1 MYKKIA
7 LLIIILLLLMSLVTA
22 RTEPQD
28 IEITRKEVKEISD
41 TQNEVTYY
49 LKINFYNPRTYGYNP
64 TYGRIMFFVENDTKF
79 LWFQCD
85 EINWYKS
92 SQYDSSGYL
101 NSKISINY
109 NKTDG
114 IPIIKSAEVR
124 MMRAAF
130 KELREEND
138 VFLSSD
144 RVSVIDNSNG
154 YELIENNID
163 SNDTITN
170 KTMTKEN
177 DYQNTLNPSVKSDN
191 QEKVNS
197 SSSHYSIFNFII
209 DIIGGI
215 IYLILVIGFLNSN
228 KKKWTT
234 IEYIMIPLSIVIY
247 IIAGNYKLLLIPIVF
262 LMNY

>member
-7 LLIIILLLLMSLVTA
+7 IFIIILLLLMSLVTA
-22 RTEPQD
+22 STEPQD

-154 YELIENNID
+154 YELIEKDLDNN
-163 SNDTITN
+163 NTENNETLTKDT
-170 KTMTKEN
+170 
-177 DYQNTLNPSVKSDN
+177 YQNTLNPSVETAN
-191 QEKVNS
+191 LERTNS
-197 SSSHYSIFNFII
+197 SSSHYGIFNFII

-215 IYLILVIGFLNSN
+215 IYLTLVIGFLNSN

-247 IIAGNYKLLLIPIVF
+247 IFAGNYKLLLIPIVF